1 MSFGKTLQKIRR
13 EKGKK
18 QRDVARDI
26 GMDFSYFSRLEND
39 RFDSKPT
46 RETIEKIAVAL
57 ECTPEERS
65 ELLAS
70 AGRIDEELERV
81 ALKAGE
87 NPELRELFKSVSM
100 LPNEQI
106 KKHLRNIKS
115 DLGEESPSDSEEN

>member
-1 MSFGKTLQKIRR
+1 
-13 EKGKK
+13 
-18 QRDVARDI
+18 
-26 GMDFSYFSRLEND
+26 
-39 RFDSKPT
+39 
-46 RETIEKIAVAL
+46 
-57 ECTPEERS
+57 
-65 ELLAS
+65 LAS